1 MKILSFNIPKPVFLA
16 LLTAMGLSS
25 VAFAQEVP
33 RFEIELEAGPVWQT
47 RNDVQIPND
56 ETGTRFSL
64 EELAGGGPWLTGRL
78 YATWNIKP
86 RHGLRLLLAPLSYT
100 ETGTFDEAVDFVG
113 ETYQP
118 GEPTEATYQFNSWRL
133 SYRYMFRNG
142 ERWRWWVGFTAKARD
157 AKVELRQGDI
167 TSKDTDVGFVHLLH
181 LAAHWKLPDRWRVL
195 FDFDGLA
202 GGPGRA
208 VDLGLKLAYDFDES
222 WSLTAG
228 YRTVEGGAD
237 TDEVYNFAWFNS
249 FVVSGIYRF

>member
-1 MKILSFNIPKPVFLA
+1 MKTLPFSLPRPVFLV
-16 LLTAMGLSS
+16 LLTFIGISS
-25 VAFAQEVP
+25 VTFAQEIP

-47 RNDVQIPND
+47 SNDVQIPND

-64 EELAGGGPWLTGRL
+64 EELAGGGPWFTGRL

-100 ETGTFDEAVDFVG
+100 ETGTFDETVDFVG
-113 ETYQP
+113 ETYLP

-133 SYRYMFRNG
+133 SYRYMFRDS

-157 AKVELRQGDI
+157 AKVELRQGDT
-167 TSKDTDVGFVHLLH
+167 TSKDTDVGFVPLLH
-181 LAAHWKLPDRWRVL
+181 LAAHWKLADRWRVL